1 MRYRLLSKHNKQNNM
16 KKELNFLEGFKGE
29 SLENVIDYWAT
40 MNISNLD
47 IITVTENPKIKQAI
61 DLIKRELDNNN
72 RGTISLKELLK
83 K

>member
-1 MRYRLLSKHNKQNNM
+1 M
-16 KKELNFLEGFKGE
+16 KKELIFFEGFKGE

-72 RGTISLKELLK
+72 NRGTISLKELLK

>member
-16 KKELNFLEGFKGE
+16 KKELSFLEGFKGE
-29 SLENVIDYWAT
+29 SLENIIDYWNSA
-40 MNISNLD
+40 NNNNLLLS
-47 IITVTENPKIKQAI
+47 VTDNLKVKQAI

-72 RGTISLKELLK
+72 RGTISIKELLK